1 MAAQDEVPGGGLD
14 RAVLADL
21 LGRFQAVVGGATR
34 QAPRGGGPDPISQWT
49 ATEHGEGP
57 PLYAI
62 VDLLGPLLPD
72 AIAALTL
79 GISAELARMH
89 AAGAIHRRLMPSNVL
104 LPETGPRLVHTGVPH
119 TVDGATI
126 TDLDGSPLVIGYL
139 TPEQVLGQPVGPE
152 TDIFALG
159 GVLAYAATGMPPFGS
174 DEPLSVLFRI
184 VNEEPALDAVPD
196 AVRGLIKACLSK
208 LPAQRP
214 TLQTLTAR
222 AIGVLKDAHGVQDL
236 AKDPSGAEVPEQR
249 RQRRKQRAPDARP
262 APVRAAPAGSTDV
275 RAQDVTATDVHLSDF
290 FAARQPTD
298 TRLMPMPLTSMAI
311 PGTHKRRK
319 RSTNVALVGT
329 VAIGVAAAFL
339 VRGVAESSTPS
350 SAQSGVL
357 PAAPIPTASSTAAA
371 ALPGTF
377 LAGLDCP
384 ASPWASTTE
393 SIAASA
399 GLAPNVGGGLAACGG
414 KAIAFL
420 KSGTTAPGASSV
432 TWTFRLGT
440 PARCTLSVYV
450 AAADSSSGYAHYR
463 LIIPA
468 PSNATNAPAT
478 SAAAG
483 NGVIFQ
489 INQSTANGKFVAAP
503 ELTGL
508 NLPDGSVRLVLTDA
522 GAYAGDK
529 FHVTASAVQASCSP
543 AA

>member
-1 MAAQDEVPGGGLD
+1 MAAQDGVPGGGLD
-14 RAVLADL
+14 RAVLAEL
-21 LGRFQAVVGGATR
+21 VGRFNAVVGGATR
-34 QAPRGGGPDPISQWT
+34 EAPRGGGPDPISQWT

-57 PLYAI
+57 PLYAV
-62 VDLLGPLLPD
+62 VDMLGPLPPD
-72 AIAALTL
+72 AIAALAL
-79 GISAELARMH
+79 GIAADLARMH
-89 AAGAIHRRLMPSNVL
+89 TAGAIHRRLMPSNVL

-222 AIGVLKDAHGVQDL
+222 AVGVLKDAHGVQDR
-236 AKDPSGAEVPEQR
+236 AKDQSGAQVPEQR
-249 RQRRKQRAPDARP
+249 QQQRKERTADVRP
-262 APVRAAPAGSTDV
+262 APVRAAPARAEDV
-275 RAQDVTATDVHLSDF
+275 QETDVHLTDF

-298 TRLMPMPLTSMAI
+298 TRLMPVPLTSMAI

-357 PAAPIPTASSTAAA
+357 PAAPIPTASSTAVA

-377 LAGLDCP
+377 LTGLGCP
-384 ASPWASTTE
+384 ATPWASSTE

-420 KSGTTAPGASSV
+420 KTGTTAPGASNV

-440 PARCTLSVYV
+440 PARCTLSVYI

-468 PSNATNAPAT
+468 PSAATNSPTTNAT
-478 SAAAG
+478 AG
-483 NGVIFQ
+483 QGVMFQ

-508 NLPDGSVRLVLTDA
+508 NLPDGSVQLVLTDA
-522 GAYAGDK
+522 GAYAGDT